1 MKSILFSLTLVF
13 TALACFAQDYYGNNR
28 KQWLQK
34 AEQYKPKL
42 IITEKKPLKVVD
54 IVPDTQSFQ
63 KYKAVDVSPI
73 DSLYSMPFRLKK
85 EITIDFGEHLTGYFS
100 FSVRSTGLA
109 ADGPLRF
116 KLTFGEVPSE
126 VAVSFDSYK
135 EGLSRAWL
143 QDEVVSVM
151 YVPQTVTLPRRLA
164 FRYIKIELLGSSPYY
179 DFNIHDMKC
188 MAQTSAKNIPEEL
201 PQAVGQDLRA

>member
-28 KQWLQK
+28 KQWLQ
-34 AEQYKPKL
+34 
-42 IITEKKPLKVVD
+42 KVVD

-126 VAVSFDSYK
+126 VAVPFDSYK
-135 EGLSRAWL
+135 EGLSRVWL
-143 QDEVVSVM
+143 KL
-151 YVPQTVTLPRRLA
+151 LPKIYLKS
-164 FRYIKIELLGSSPYY
+164 FRKQL
-179 DFNIHDMKC
+179 
-188 MAQTSAKNIPEEL
+188 IP
-201 PQAVGQDLRA
+201 

>member
-116 KLTFGEVPSE
+116 KLTFEIG
-126 VAVSFDSYK
+126 
-135 EGLSRAWL
+135 RAH
-143 QDEVVSVM
+143 V
-151 YVPQTVTLPRRLA
+151 
-164 FRYIKIELLGSSPYY
+164 
-179 DFNIHDMKC
+179 
-188 MAQTSAKNIPEEL
+188 
-201 PQAVGQDLRA
+201 

>member
-85 EITIDFGEHLTGYFS
+85 EITIDFGEHLTGYFRQGLYTMEPVPLMS
-100 FSVRSTGLA
+100 PSVHRH
-109 ADGPLRF
+109 
-116 KLTFGEVPSE
+116 KH
-126 VAVSFDSYK
+126 SY
-135 EGLSRAWL
+135 S
-143 QDEVVSVM
+143 
-151 YVPQTVTLPRRLA
+151 PPRIDAL
-164 FRYIKIELLGSSPYY
+164 
-179 DFNIHDMKC
+179 
-188 MAQTSAKNIPEEL
+188 
-201 PQAVGQDLRA
+201 